1 MNDPVDI
8 AVLGSGPAALAV
20 AGALRSRDA
29 SVLLVA
35 PEPRASWKPMYA
47 MWRDEVPRSL
57 EHAVERC
64 WEGTSVRTPQG
75 THPVGR
81 AYAKLDTARYQASL
95 WGGLDDGDVEVVADR
110 VVAVD
115 ETPIGA
121 DVRTASGAQRSA
133 RVVVDASGA
142 ETPFVERV
150 HARPPAYQMAYGLLL
165 DARGHGFDRRQ
176 AVLMDFVPADPEAPD
191 PASFLYAL
199 PLDGDRLF
207 LEETSLARR
216 PAMAMTDLAARLELR
231 LATHGLE
238 QATRVAEEHCR
249 IPMGLGLPK
258 PKQRV
263 VPFGAAAAMV
273 HPASGYLQAHIH
285 RKAPVVADAILLG
298 LRAGGG
304 HDATA
309 RANEA
314 VWSTAERKA
323 WELYAVGLESLVS
336 MSAAQ
341 MGGFFHGFFSLPM
354 ASWSGYLAGTL
365 APPALRTVMNE
376 VFRTLPLR
384 LRWQLLRSSV
394 TKGAAPLARSLV
406 PRTQDEPIS

>member
-35 PEPRASWKPMYA
+35 PAPRASWKPMYA
-47 MWRDEVPRSL
+47 MWRDEVPPTL
-57 EHAVERC
+57 EDAIERC
-64 WEGTSVRTPQG
+64 WDGTLVRTLEG
-75 THPVGR
+75 AHEVGR
-81 AYAKLDTARYQASL
+81 AYAKLDTARYRASM
-95 WGGLDDGDVEVVADR
+95 WGRLDRGGVEVIADR
-110 VVAVD
+110 AVAVD
-115 ETPIGA
+115 ATPDGA
-121 DVRTASGAQRSA
+121 DVQTESGQRRSA

-165 DARGHGFDRRQ
+165 DAPGHGFDAQQ
-176 AVLMDFVPADPEAPD
+176 AVLMDFVPADPASPD

-207 LEETSLARR
+207 VEETSLARR
-216 PAMAMTDLAARLELR
+216 PAMAIEDLAARLELR
-231 LATHGLE
+231 LAAHGL
-238 QATRVAEEHCR
+238 QGATRVAEEHCR

-258 PKQRV
+258 TRQRV

-285 RKAPVVADAILLG
+285 RKAPVVADAIMSG
-298 LRAGGG
+298 LASGGG

-314 VWSTAERKA
+314 VWSTGERKA
-323 WELYAVGLESLVS
+323 WELYAVGLESLVG
-336 MSAAQ
+336 MTAAQ
-341 MGGFFHGFFSLPM
+341 MGRFFHGFFSLPT

-376 VFRTLPLR
+376 VFRTLPLG